1 MSMILSDWM
10 KRLRGGSAR
19 KRRAIIFLAWGEE
32 HIAEM
37 HRCIDESTLPDYPI
51 FLITDHDTPI
61 PAPHPR
67 VTVRRV
73 DFKLMGLKG
82 HARCGELWDHIPP
95 EFDTYL
101 YLDVDTRILGDISLG
116 FDKAEQHSMALA
128 QAAHY
133 SLEHFRNYSE
143 VMIAEGVEPRGQ
155 LIYGAGVIFFARN
168 THVEKVMREYRRLC
182 AQYSDTPEARWG
194 DQPHLSLAMELHG
207 INPYTLSTGFNH
219 RAFGEWISGEIRVWH
234 SYKPVPENVNV
245 LDPIFPRCYS
255 RDAKEIVSAGRLRLV
270 K

>member
-1 MSMILSDWM
+1 MGRTLSDWV
-10 KRLRGGSAR
+10 KGFSRPSS
-19 KRRAIIFLAWGEE
+19 KRRAIIFLAWGAD
-32 HIAEM
+32 HIGELY
-37 HRCIDESTLPDYPI
+37 RCIDESLLPDYPI
-51 FLITDHDTPI
+51 FLITDHDTPFD
-61 PAPHPR
+61 HPK

-116 FDKAEQHSMALA
+116 FEKAEQCGMALA

-133 SLEHFRNYSE
+133 SLEHFRAYSE
-143 VMIAEGVEPRGQ
+143 VMIAEGVEPKGQ
-155 LIYGAGVIFFARN
+155 LIYGAGVIFFAR
-168 THVEKVMREYRRLC
+168 TPHVEKVMREYRRLC

-194 DQPHLSLAMELHG
+194 DQPHLSLAMELHKL
-207 INPYTLSTGFNH
+207 NPYTLSTGFNH

-234 SYKPVPENVNV
+234 SYKPVPDNVNE
-245 LDPIFPRCYS
+245 LDPVFPRCYS
-255 RDAKEIVSAGRLRLV
+255 RDAKEIISAGRLRLV
-270 K
+270 PKR